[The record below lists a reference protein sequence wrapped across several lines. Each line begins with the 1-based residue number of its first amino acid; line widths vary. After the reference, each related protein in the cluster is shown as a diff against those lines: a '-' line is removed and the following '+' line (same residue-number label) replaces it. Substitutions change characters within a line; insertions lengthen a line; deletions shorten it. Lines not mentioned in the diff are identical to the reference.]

1 MHFPLV
7 VKASATRLNP
17 PNLDDSNLPK
27 LMELEFCFG
36 FPLNHCAWAHCIQR
50 IDVEQLHFAH
60 ASISMTF
67 RNGRCKGE
75 SVQTLTNKLLSGETE
90 VVEIPALVGA
100 QDLHRKVF
108 IVSSNRRLFA
118 LRAFAD
124 QFPKEEGAQCVRA
137 NALLVSVSAMH
148 LFPRYLCG
156 ILHPL

>member
-1 MHFPLV
+1 M
-7 VKASATRLNP
+7 
-17 PNLDDSNLPK
+17 
-27 LMELEFCFG
+27 
-36 FPLNHCAWAHCIQR
+36 QR
-50 IDVEQLHFAH
+50 Q
-60 ASISMTF
+60 
-67 RNGRCKGE
+67 

-100 QDLHRKVF
+100 QDLHGKVF

>member
-1 MHFPLV
+1 M
-7 VKASATRLNP
+7 VKPQEVLSSCALRSKTRTGTQPDQSLTTAP
-17 PNLDDSNLPK
+17 GLIVSKK
-27 LMELEFCFG
+27 LMLSS
-36 FPLNHCAWAHCIQR
+36 CI
-50 IDVEQLHFAH
+50 LHT
-60 ASISMTF
+60 SISMIF
-67 RNGRCKGE
+67 RNDRCKGE

-100 QDLHRKVF
+100 QDLHGKVF

-156 ILHPL
+156 ILHLS

>member
-1 MHFPLV
+1 ML
-7 VKASATRLNP
+7 
-17 PNLDDSNLPK
+17 
-27 LMELEFCFG
+27 ELEDQ
-36 FPLNHCAWAHCIQR
+36 PNHQSVGAPNGQISRGPKFLRPTQQNRDWDPASPKFDHCTWAHCIQR
-50 IDVEQLHFAH
+50 IDVQQLHFAH

-118 LRAFAD
+118 LRA
-124 QFPKEEGAQCVRA
+124 
-137 NALLVSVSAMH
+137 
-148 LFPRYLCG
+148 
-156 ILHPL
+156 